1 MKRTL
6 FIMVIVNMIT
16 ILTLNSCNKDDGLP
30 EPNTNV
36 TTPNPSITLNLTAYH
51 WEFEA
56 NGISVNKFENVI
68 PSGYANYSVKVYLI
82 TKDNDIQ
89 INPTIQYMNGWVGA
103 TITATDVII
112 FYGGS
117 APYLNIKIVIE

>member
-1 MKRTL
+1 
-6 FIMVIVNMIT
+6 MVIVNMIT

-56 NGISVNKFENVI
+56 NGISVNEFENVI
-68 PSGYANYSVKVYLI
+68 PPGNATSVKVYLVVNG
-82 TKDNDIQ
+82 KDTQ
-89 INPTIQYMNGWVGA
+89 INQAIPYMNGELWA
-103 TITATDVII
+103 TNTETDLRIHYRGNSLNV
-112 FYGGS
+112 
-117 APYLNIKIVIE
+117 PYLNIKVVIE